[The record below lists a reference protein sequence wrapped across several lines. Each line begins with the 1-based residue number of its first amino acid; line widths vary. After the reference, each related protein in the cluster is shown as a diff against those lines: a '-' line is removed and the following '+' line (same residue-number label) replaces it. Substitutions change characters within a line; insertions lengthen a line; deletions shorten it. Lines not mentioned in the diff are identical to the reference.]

1 MAAAPAMSML
11 PARITRVIPPGSSSV
26 AISMVVDLLV
36 SSQLNA
42 PAGGEMAAGFQRMP
56 RPYLA

>member
-1 MAAAPAMSML
+1 
-11 PARITRVIPPGSSSV
+11 VIPSGSSSV

-42 PAGGEMAAGFQRMP
+42 SAGGEMAAGFQRMP